1 MSGQTKPRSEASGWY
16 ACGKWPAGGTH
27 GHWNRGLSLQ
37 PFLTKPGDSDFACH
51 RPPGV
56 GEAVLAS
63 WVWKIYKEFRRTV
76 NNSYNINCGR
86 CSLFINH
93 NMIFN
98 T

>member
-1 MSGQTKPRSEASGWY
+1 MVGLRKVASRGHPWPLEPRSES
-16 ACGKWPAGGTH
+16 PAFSKET
-27 GHWNRGLSLQ
+27 RRL
-37 PFLTKPGDSDFACH
+37 SDFACH

-56 GEAVLAS
+56 SEAVLAS

-76 NNSYNINCGR
+76 NNSHNINCGR
-86 CSLFINH
+86 CSLFFNH

>member
-1 MSGQTKPRSEASGWY
+1 MVRLRKVASRGHPWQLELRSES
-16 ACGKWPAGGTH
+16 PAFSNKT
-27 GHWNRGLSLQ
+27 RRL
-37 PFLTKPGDSDFACH
+37 SDFACH

-76 NNSYNINCGR
+76 NNSHNINCGC
-86 CSLFINH
+86 CSLFFTH